1 MPEITLF
8 GWFHT
13 IIGITA
19 LVSGI
24 YSLAKHKVI
33 LGRNTSGKVYLLCT
47 LVAAASALGIYH
59 QGDGFN
65 PDDILG
71 SLNPAH
77 HLAILTL
84 VALFGGRVAE
94 TTKLF
99 GRLSPYLQATAY
111 SATFLFHSIPAIT
124 DGLMRLP
131 VDDPIVTN
139 IEDPLL
145 RGFYLAFLITYVV
158 GLGLQIMWLRKNS
171 AAD

>member
-19 LVSGI
+19 LLSGI
-24 YSLAKHKVI
+24 YSLVKHKVI
-33 LGRNTSGKVYLLCT
+33 LGRNTSGKIYLLCT
-47 LVAAASALGIYH
+47 LIAAASALGIFH

-65 PDDILG
+65 PDDIMG

-99 GRLSPYLQATAY
+99 GGLSPYLQATAY

-131 VDDPIVTN
+131 VDGPVVTN

-158 GLGLQIMWLRKNS
+158 GLSLQILWLRKNGGNG
-171 AAD
+171 